1 VRVGTCVS
9 ARACVCL
16 CVCVCASVC
25 VYVCVFTCVILCVIV
40 CVCMCVCVDVFV
52 LVCVCVFMCVR
63 KCVCLCVCVRES
75 VCAGVYACSYR
86 AVTGVDR
93 KSLSR
98 PPCFLRDIDTTM
110 QQVRTSSGDC
120 GLERRTRLQPIR
132 YKNFVNS

>member
-1 VRVGTCVS
+1 
-9 ARACVCL
+9 VCL
-16 CVCVCASVC
+16 YA
-25 VYVCVFTCVILCVIV
+25 
-40 CVCMCVCVDVFV
+40 CMCVCVH
-52 LVCVCVFMCVR
+52 VCVFV
-63 KCVCLCVCVRES
+63 CVCVRES

-120 GLERRTRLQPIR
+120 GQERRMRLQPIR
-132 YKNFVNS
+132 YKNFVIS

>member
-1 VRVGTCVS
+1 MRVGTCVS

-16 CVCVCASVC
+16 CVCVRVLKCVC
-25 VYVCVFTCVILCVIV
+25 ICVCVCVFTCVIVCVIA
-40 CVCMCVCVDVFV
+40 CV
-52 LVCVCVFMCVR
+52 
-63 KCVCLCVCVRES
+63 CVCVRES
-75 VCAGVYACSYR
+75 VCADVYACSYR

-120 GLERRTRLQPIR
+120 GQERRMRLQPIR
-132 YKNFVNS
+132 YKNFVIS

>member
-1 VRVGTCVS
+1 VRVGTCLS

-16 CVCVCASVC
+16 CVYVCVCVCVCASVC
-25 VYVCVFTCVILCVIV
+25 VCV
-40 CVCMCVCVDVFV
+40 CVCE
-52 LVCVCVFMCVR
+52 
-63 KCVCLCVCVRES
+63 RES

-120 GLERRTRLQPIR
+120 GQERRMRLQPIR
-132 YKNFVNS
+132 YKNFVIS

>member
-1 VRVGTCVS
+1 
-9 ARACVCL
+9 VCL
-16 CVCVCASVC
+16 YARMCMCVVC
-25 VYVCVFTCVILCVIV
+25 VYVCVRA
-40 CVCMCVCVDVFV
+40 CMCVYVRAQ
-52 LVCVCVFMCVR
+52 VCV
-63 KCVCLCVCVRES
+63 CVCVRERERER

-110 QQVRTSSGDC
+110 WHVRTSVCGDC

-132 YKNFVNS
+132 YKKFVNSRNILIFHCTDHSS

>member
-1 VRVGTCVS
+1 MCV
-9 ARACVCL
+9 
-16 CVCVCASVC
+16 VC
-25 VYVCVFTCVILCVIV
+25 VYVCVRA
-40 CVCMCVCVDVFV
+40 CMCVYVRAQ
-52 LVCVCVFMCVR
+52 VCVCVCE
-63 KCVCLCVCVRES
+63 RES

-110 QQVRTSSGDC
+110 QQVRTSGDC
-120 GLERRTRLQPIR
+120 GLERRMRLQPIR

>member
-1 VRVGTCVS
+1 MCVYMCVS
-9 ARACVCL
+9 VYVCCVCVRMCVLAFVFCACVYECVCMRACVCAL
-16 CVCVCASVC
+16 C
-25 VYVCVFTCVILCVIV
+25 VYVCVRA
-40 CVCMCVCVDVFV
+40 
-52 LVCVCVFMCVR
+52 CVCVFV
-63 KCVCLCVCVRES
+63 CVCVRES

-120 GLERRTRLQPIR
+120 GQERRMRLQPIR
-132 YKNFVNS
+132 YKNFVIS

>member
-1 VRVGTCVS
+1 VRVGTCLS

-16 CVCVCASVC
+16 CVYVCVCVCVCASVC
-25 VYVCVFTCVILCVIV
+25 VCV
-40 CVCMCVCVDVFV
+40 CVCE
-52 LVCVCVFMCVR
+52 
-63 KCVCLCVCVRES
+63 RES

-110 QQVRTSSGDC
+110 QQVRTSSADC

>member
-1 VRVGTCVS
+1 MCVLCVL
-9 ARACVCL
+9 AFVLCACVYECVCMRACVCAL
-16 CVCVCASVC
+16 
-25 VYVCVFTCVILCVIV
+25 
-40 CVCMCVCVDVFV
+40 CVCMCVCVHVCV
-52 LVCVCVFMCVR
+52 LLCVHKLCVCVCV
-63 KCVCLCVCVRES
+63 CVCVRERERERES
-75 VCAGVYACSYR
+75 VCAGACSYR

-110 QQVRTSSGDC
+110 QQVRTSGDC

>member
-1 VRVGTCVS
+1 MCVIVRAQVCVF
-9 ARACVCL
+9 V
-16 CVCVCASVC
+16 CVCVC
-25 VYVCVFTCVILCVIV
+25 
-40 CVCMCVCVDVFV
+40 
-52 LVCVCVFMCVR
+52 VR
-63 KCVCLCVCVRES
+63 ERERERERES
-75 VCAGVYACSYR
+75 VCAGACSYR

>member
-1 VRVGTCVS
+1 
-9 ARACVCL
+9 VCL
-16 CVCVCASVC
+16 RVHVCVCVCAQ
-25 VYVCVFTCVILCVIV
+25 VCVFV
-40 CVCMCVCVDVFV
+40 C
-52 LVCVCVFMCVR
+52 
-63 KCVCLCVCVRES
+63 

-98 PPCFLRDIDTTM
+98 PPCFLGDIDTKM